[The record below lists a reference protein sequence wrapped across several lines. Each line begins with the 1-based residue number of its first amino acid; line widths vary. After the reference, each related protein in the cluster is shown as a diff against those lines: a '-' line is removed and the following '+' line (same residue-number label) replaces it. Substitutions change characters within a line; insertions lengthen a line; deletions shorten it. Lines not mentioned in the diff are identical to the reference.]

1 MAIQLQYKE
10 FIYNT
15 QITTR
20 IKCQL
25 LVLDQE
31 DCGLDRHAKISKT
44 VPKMT
49 ETLILF
55 PVIDS
60 VSGD

>member
-1 MAIQLQYKE
+1 M
-10 FIYNT
+10 
-15 QITTR
+15 R
-20 IKCQL
+20 I
-25 LVLDQE
+25 VDQT
-31 DCGLDRHAKISKT
+31 DTPTYVSKT

>member
-1 MAIQLQYKE
+1 M
-10 FIYNT
+10 
-15 QITTR
+15 R
-20 IKCQL
+20 I
-25 LVLDQE
+25 VDQT
-31 DCGLDRHAKISKT
+31 DTPTYVSKT

-49 ETLILF
+49 ERKSGTLILF